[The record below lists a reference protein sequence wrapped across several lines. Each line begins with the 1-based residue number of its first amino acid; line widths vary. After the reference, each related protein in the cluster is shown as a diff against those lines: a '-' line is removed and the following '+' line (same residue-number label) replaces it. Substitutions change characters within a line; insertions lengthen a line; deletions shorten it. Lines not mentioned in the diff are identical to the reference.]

1 MAFFHVFHIH
11 WIYLEFSNNVDQG
24 NAYFLQNCPTF
35 TILRNSTN
43 DGSCILLFLAIIIII
58 ILQVGQLHD
67 YFIKSSSFVMP
78 DHLHFLLY

>member
-1 MAFFHVFHIH
+1 MVFFHVFHIH
-11 WIYLEFSNNVDQG
+11 WIYLGFSNNVDQDHT
-24 NAYFLQNCPTF
+24 YFLQNCPTF

-67 YFIKSSSFVMP
+67 YFIKSSGFVMP